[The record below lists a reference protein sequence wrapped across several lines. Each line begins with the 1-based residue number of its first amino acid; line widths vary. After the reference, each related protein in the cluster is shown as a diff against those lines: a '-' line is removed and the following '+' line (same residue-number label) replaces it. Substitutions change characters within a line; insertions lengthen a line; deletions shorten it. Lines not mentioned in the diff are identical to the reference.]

1 MAKVLVFFCKIVHL
15 SECML
20 PDEMWMCNAYSSV
33 ISLDVCGSLL
43 ARRLIVLTDF
53 LYDFI
58 ICCTRV

>member
-1 MAKVLVFFCKIVHL
+1 MAKVLVFFCKIVHH

-20 PDEMWMCNAYSSV
+20 PVEMWVCNAYNSV